1 MFGLCFT
8 YATGVLLIVA
18 SYVAEP
24 ICACLYRRFKFR
36 EYAHLEWTTN
46 ATLHFQRM
54 AYQGINSGEWTGEM
68 DNIPMTKAGEML
80 AELPMRAAAT
90 VPHDVSGKGSTAD
103 QTEQSHE
110 DVELDSLIGGDD
122 GVVVSSPNDPAGR
135 GVVGPLAER

>member
-8 YATGVLLIVA
+8 YAVGILLIVA
-18 SYVAEP
+18 SYATEP

-54 AYQGINSGEWTGEM
+54 AYQGIDSGEWTGEM
-68 DNIPMTKAGEML
+68 DNIPTTKAGEML

-90 VPHDVSGKGSTAD
+90 VPHDSGSEKGSTTD
-103 QTEQSHE
+103 QTGQSHE
-110 DVELDSLIGGDD
+110 DIELDSLMGGDD
-122 GVVVSSPNDPAGR
+122 GVVVVSSPHDPADR
-135 GVVGPLAER
+135 D